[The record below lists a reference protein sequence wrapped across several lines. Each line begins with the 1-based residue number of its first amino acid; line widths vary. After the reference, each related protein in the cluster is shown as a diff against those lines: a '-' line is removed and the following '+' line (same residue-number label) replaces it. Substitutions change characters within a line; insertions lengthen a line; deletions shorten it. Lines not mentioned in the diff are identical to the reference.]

1 LLDYLRISIIV
12 IMLNNK
18 EKDELIDLIDDSFV
32 DEKKEEMLTS
42 IVSRAKDIIWR
53 VDACERQI

>member
-53 VDACERQI
+53 VGACERQV